1 MQNLHGDFATRCVYG
16 IGDDAVMRGFLVG
29 GQHGAAR
36 HRARAVVRRNAAGD
50 HQADAA
56 ACALG
61 VECGHALKTVF
72 NLFQPDVHGAHDD
85 AVFQGGEAQIE
96 RAIEEWVV
104 AHGRSFCSYLYDFVG
119 VLHVYATGCKIIA
132 RFFILCNWLHKKFP
146 SFRIS
151 PCLYLTHS

>member
-1 MQNLHGDFATRCVYG
+1 MCQRGAVDEIGDGLLDFFARQFVRYERVDRRLDGARRDQIRLVGIAAKVQNLHGDFATRCVYG
-16 IGDDAVMRGFLVG
+16 IGDDAVMCGLFLG
-29 GQHGAAR
+29 GQHRAAR
-36 HRARAVVRRNAAGD
+36 HGACAVVRRNAAGD

-96 RAIEEWVV
+96 RAIE
-104 AHGRSFCSYLYDFVG
+104 
-119 VLHVYATGCKIIA
+119 
-132 RFFILCNWLHKKFP
+132 
-146 SFRIS
+146 
-151 PCLYLTHS
+151 